1 MKIAELISHPNN
13 DKLLKSLTNSHFSF
27 FRAAPDYET
36 AIRNKL
42 GGQLVAATQPQQQI
56 SWQGQ
61 PKFITDMVPAPQQS
75 QHGYSIH
82 EAGDHFHN
90 GIHQQ
95 QAPQQGD
102 YKTNKQTFFFFF
114 KFLQLS

>member
-1 MKIAELISHPNN
+1 
-13 DKLLKSLTNSHFSF
+13 
-27 FRAAPDYET
+27 
-36 AIRNKL
+36 
-42 GGQLVAATQPQQQI
+42 
-56 SWQGQ
+56 
-61 PKFITDMVPAPQQS
+61 MVPAPQQS

-102 YKTNKQTFFFFF
+102 LYIYIGIYKRIYIFIF
-114 KFLQLS
+114 KFT

>member
-1 MKIAELISHPNN
+1 M
-13 DKLLKSLTNSHFSF
+13 
-27 FRAAPDYET
+27 
-36 AIRNKL
+36 
-42 GGQLVAATQPQQQI
+42 AATQPQQQI

-82 EAGDHFHN
+82 EAGDNFHN

-102 YKTNKQTFFFFF
+102 FFFQKNIKKINLLKKIYLLFNF
-114 KFLQLS
+114 SFNF

>member
-1 MKIAELISHPNN
+1 M
-13 DKLLKSLTNSHFSF
+13 
-27 FRAAPDYET
+27 
-36 AIRNKL
+36 
-42 GGQLVAATQPQQQI
+42 AATQQSQQQI

-102 YKTNKQTFFFFF
+102 LYIYIGIYKRIYIFIF
-114 KFLQLS
+114 KFT